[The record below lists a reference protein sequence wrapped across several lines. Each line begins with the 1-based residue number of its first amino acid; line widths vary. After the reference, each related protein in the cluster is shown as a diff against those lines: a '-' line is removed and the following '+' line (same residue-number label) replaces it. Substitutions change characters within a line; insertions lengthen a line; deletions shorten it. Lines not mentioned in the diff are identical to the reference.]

1 MQVYRF
7 TCTQVSFEFRIV
19 QNISKRMK
27 LLRLGK
33 LVVFHDNESL
43 VYEMKIR
50 TIGSVIN
57 AMRVYIKT

>member
-1 MQVYRF
+1 M
-7 TCTQVSFEFRIV
+7 SFEFRIV

-33 LVVFHDNESL
+33 PVVFHDNDSL

-57 AMRVYIKT
+57 AKRVFIKN